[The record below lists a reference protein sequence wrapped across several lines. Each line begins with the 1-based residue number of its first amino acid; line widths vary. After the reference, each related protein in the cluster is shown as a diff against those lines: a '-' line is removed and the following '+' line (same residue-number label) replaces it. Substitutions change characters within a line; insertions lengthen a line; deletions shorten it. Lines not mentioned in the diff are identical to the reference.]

1 MSFSPILMFFVRDG
15 SVKQQ
20 QRPDEKRDNFDEFVS
35 AMWTKNGTT
44 GKMANPQSF
53 LKNTLDTSKPG

>member
-1 MSFSPILMFFVRDG
+1 MFFVRDG